1 MMSEKCCG
9 EGEGSSVCCF
19 ESDVVRRSDGQGL
32 FRGAV
37 VRSCKKASGMVGEEV
52 TSKLW
57 SEADEVL

>member
-9 EGEGSSVCCF
+9 EGEGSSVCWF
-19 ESDVVRRSDGQGL
+19 EDDVVRRWDSQKL
-32 FRGAV
+32 FRVAV
-37 VRSCKKASGMVGEEV
+37 VRLCKKASEMVGEEV